1 MCDADPFRVQNYL
14 IGNPRVVATLQPWAG
29 ISQRLRRITPKS
41 NHSLPSDVCIVCRG
55 ALLIILISGVVLLT
69 TCRSST
75 SSREA
80 PITLTVS
87 AAADL
92 TPPFEELGKLFESET
107 GVKVIFNFGSTGQL
121 TQQIEQ
127 GAPVDLLAAANVSFV
142 EELEQKN
149 LILSDT
155 KALYAQG
162 RITLW
167 TRNDSPLKLERV
179 EDLARDEVKRIAI
192 ANPEHAP
199 YGEAARQALQSAG
212 IWERVSS
219 RLVFGENI
227 LQTLQYAETGNVDA
241 AIVALSLSVQSNGR
255 WTLISEKTHQP
266 LNQAL
271 AVIKGT
277 RHEAEAR
284 RFASFINSPQGRTIM
299 RKYGF
304 ILPGEEPIK

>member
-1 MCDADPFRVQNYL
+1 MRSL
-14 IGNPRVVATLQPWAG
+14 
-29 ISQRLRRITPKS
+29 LRIARMA
-41 NHSLPSDVCIVCRG
+41 LAVIVLMASC
-55 ALLIILISGVVLLT
+55 VFLT
-69 TCRSST
+69 TCRSTT
-75 SSREA
+75 SHRES
-80 PITLTVS
+80 PVTLTVS

-92 TPPFEELGKLFESET
+92 SPAFEELGRLFENET
-107 GVKVIFNFGSTGQL
+107 GIKVIFNFGSTGQL

-142 EELEQKN
+142 EELDRKN
-149 LILSDT
+149 LIIPDT

-167 TRNDSPLKLERV
+167 TRNDSPLKIQSI
-179 EDLARDEVKRIAI
+179 EDLAKPEVRRIAI

-199 YGEAARQALQSAG
+199 YGEAARQALHSSG

-227 LQTLQYAETGNVDA
+227 RQTLQYAETGNVDA
-241 AIVALSLSVQSNGR
+241 AIVALSLSINSNGR
-255 WTLISEKTHQP
+255 WILISEKLHQP

-277 RHEAEAR
+277 QHETEAR
-284 RFASFINSPQGRTIM
+284 RFAGFINSPQGRPIM

-304 ILPGEEPIK
+304 ILPGEDTSK